1 MTLGRHSKDAALQ
14 PGGFDQRVDEEP
26 QLLRL
31 MLQSGDILPA
41 LRRQVLL
48 LQQLGI
54 QQEVGDGSLGLVG
67 DVPDQGLD
75 GILLLRQIF
84 GRYGGCGEI
93 VGHPGLQGGEA
104 ALVIEGLPELAP
116 DGVIQH
122 LAQSV
127 QHPAGPQAGPDGESC
142 RCQQGRNRQ
151 GQQGVFHCH
160 VSSPP
165 MCSPGRTRS

>member
-1 MTLGRHSKDAALQ
+1 MTLGRHGKDAALQ

-31 MLQSGDILPA
+31 MLQSGGILPA

-48 LQQLGI
+48 PQQLGI

-75 GILLLRQIF
+75 GVLLLRQIF

-104 ALVIEGLPELAP
+104 ALVIEGLLKIAP
-116 DGVIQH
+116 DGVVQH
-122 LAQSV
+122 AVQGV
-127 QHPAGPQAGPDGESC
+127 QHPAGAEMGPEGDARC
-142 RCQQGRNRQ
+142 RQQGQDRQ
-151 GQQGVFHCH
+151 GQEAVFRCH